1 MKPLIIYVDDEP
13 NNLEVFKLNL
23 SDSWEVKT
31 FVNPLEALSA
41 LTSLTPC
48 ILVTDQKMPGL
59 NGIQYLE
66 LARKLHPQSI
76 RILITGYS
84 DEDLVIDSIRKA
96 QVFDYIKK
104 PFGEGEIEARIRR
117 AYEVFKTEKEAD
129 DLREELTKKNI
140 ELQNLNQESIQLK
153 AKIESYIHPALLSL
167 IEDRSLEFPI
177 HRDLVGITFDVIDSS
192 RYHDELIDGEPLIQK
207 VIQLF
212 SQTVLNY
219 GGCREALAGDS
230 VFAHFGISDTN
241 SDPVMSA
248 LATAEEFRVKLNNLA
263 SQHSISIRCGIAI
276 HIAKQCKI
284 LIHQAAIKTA
294 RGVIVQNS
302 ICTSSSSID
311 LLHRLEKIAHDL
323 PGTNIILSGDFLQ
336 ACQSKPAHLVSLG
349 QIQLKGQSL
358 PVEVLIRPDDRVN
371 DENIIELKSKYT
383 QEHEINR
390 CKSQN

>member
-13 NNLEVFKLNL
+13 NNLDVFKLNL
-23 SDSWEVKT
+23 SDLWEVKT

-41 LTSLTPC
+41 LNSLTPC

-66 LARKLHPQSI
+66 LARKLQPQSI

-117 AYEVFKTEKEAD
+117 AYEVFKIEKEAN

-140 ELQNLNQESIQLK
+140 ELQNLNQESLQLK

-248 LATAEEFRVKLNNLA
+248 LATAEEFRVKLNHMS
-263 SQHSISIRCGIAI
+263 SQNSISIRCGIAI

-284 LIHQAAIKTA
+284 LVHQAEVKTA
-294 RGVIVQNS
+294 RGVIIQNS
-302 ICTSSSSID
+302 ICTSSSAID

-323 PGTNIILSGDFLQ
+323 PGTNIVLSGDFLQ
-336 ACQSKPAHLVSLG
+336 ACQNKPVHLVSLG

-358 PVEVLIRPDDRVN
+358 PVEVLIRPDDRVK
-371 DENIIELKSKYT
+371 DQNIIELKSKYF
-383 QEHEINR
+383 QKNENNR